1 MRRINSDFQTCYMS
15 EEGHKL
21 SNRDYFGYVEM
32 DDYAC
37 YVLADSLDGDLEANS
52 ARLVVE
58 SLIRSFVERP
68 SLGKGSLSRYMLN
81 AHKELTKEHRGMR
94 LKASVNI
101 LVTDYKKIRYCYVGN
116 SRFYLIRNNRY
127 LLQTTDQSLTQ
138 NMLRDE
144 KLPLDQ
150 AAAHEERNNL
160 YSYLGERGQPQVVVS
175 PKIKLENGDILAQL
189 TRGIWERCSD
199 RELLAVVNDAK
210 EPKDILERV
219 EDLILEQQN
228 AAGQNVSIDNYSL
241 AVTFVKKAYQNPK
254 KRFSL
259 RKILMIAIPII
270 LVVGGISLGMYLRYR
285 NIKNKEETLNQF
297 MVSGETYLRYDNYKK
312 ASEEYTEAKKLA
324 NSLKRKEELSEADQ
338 YLKLTDQILLA
349 DEAMIAGEY
358 KKAQELYLAA
368 REMSVNAGNVGK
380 KYIDLQLDQTRAYI
394 EVYDLITM
402 GEEKERYGD
411 MEGAISSYRQ
421 ARDKSAALYYASGKD
436 EALKKQAAVEQKISE
451 SAQEE
456 AAAEAA
462 AKKEA
467 QAARDKEEAAK
478 KEAQAK
484 IQESEEAKLELE
496 NQQKANDQKNAIDL
510 ENKGNQ
516 LLEEGQFESAI
527 TYYKTAQSIYLKV
540 ELYDLADGLNG
551 KIKAAQAGL
560 TAAKAKETAA
570 SSSSKESQAP
580 DKSQREEKL
589 AGPGYQ

>member
-1 MRRINSDFQTCYMS
+1 MRKINSDFQTCYMS

-144 KLPLDQ
+144 KLSLDQ